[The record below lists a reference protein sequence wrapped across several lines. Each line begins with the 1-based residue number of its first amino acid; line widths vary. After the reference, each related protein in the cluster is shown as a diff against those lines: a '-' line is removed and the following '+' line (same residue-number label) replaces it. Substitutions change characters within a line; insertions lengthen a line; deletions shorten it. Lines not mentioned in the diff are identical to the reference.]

1 MPRKPKAKRPG
12 RPALA
17 KGTGREMR
25 AIRLPPALW
34 RRIEAFGP
42 VTATIERGVTELL
55 DRHADNQ
62 TSNGN
67 KS

>member
-1 MPRKPKAKRPG
+1 MARKPKAKRLG

-34 RRIEAFGP
+34 KRIEAHGR
-42 VTATIERGVTELL
+42 VTATIEQGVIEFLN
-55 DRHADNQ
+55 RHADNQ
-62 TSNGN
+62 SV
-67 KS
+67 K